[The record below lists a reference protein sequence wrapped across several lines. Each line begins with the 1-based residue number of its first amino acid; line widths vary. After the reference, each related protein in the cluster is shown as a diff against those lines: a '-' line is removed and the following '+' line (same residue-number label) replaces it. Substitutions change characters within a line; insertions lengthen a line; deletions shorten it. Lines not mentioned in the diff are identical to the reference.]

1 MATRDE
7 LEDDVLFTNVLI
19 DSLDPGADDFEEK
32 LAGFEATKKDLERQ
46 MAALDTSGPPAGL
59 DGSSELPQAPATSQ
73 PGFHMNSDLPDT
85 FGSAQY
91 PTNQANGNTNFN
103 SMKRPRPQSAYLAQ
117 NEYPSKRPTPEHS
130 SGSTPSSSSSFEII
144 DHPNIAQANGARD
157 RQLAHEAA
165 MRRRMEE
172 QRADAELARKLSQTP
187 THNPNPFAAPPSS
200 QRPGIQTT
208 LSHNGSYSKPPPMTR
223 SDSFASSS
231 QQIRPQHSFSPYNR
245 NVGMSGVK
253 PEPQGNLL
261 VKREPRYASQSA
273 SSRTPGTAQVVDLTG
288 DDSDDEPTEI
298 TPNKYTP
305 SKRSMLPTQMTKNH
319 YPQSQPP
326 MNTAPQHNYP
336 LHPPMPGAYP
346 GLSVYAGNQQVYPLP
361 PSMAQQQYAQP
372 PSYNPTPRTIA
383 ALYPGAPYPGAPYPG
398 TPNRALN
405 VPRGPGGE
413 LEELQRLIS
422 GSSSR
427 PLPLYGDDDD
437 DDEPIYAGSR
447 MTKAYLGHEDI
458 YRRRVDQILE
468 HDPAKTAEE
477 INNLLKNIRPDEDL
491 PDEALVPT
499 PEAMAVRLHKY
510 QELGLTWLKQRE
522 ESTNKGG
529 ILADD
534 MGLGKTIQIL
544 SLIVTR
550 KSDDPRCKTTLI
562 VAPVALLRQWKQEI
576 QQKIKTGRHALTV
589 FTHHGATKKRSF
601 RDLQHYDIVIT
612 TFGSLA
618 SEMKRMEK
626 YHLRKKRDPDARPNQ
641 EERCV
646 LLDPDALW
654 YRVILDEAQCIKN
667 KSTQTAKGAYLVNA
681 KYRFCMTGTPMMNNI
696 GELYSLIHFLRI
708 KPYCHWEKFNSDFV
722 KPLKSDSEDYRRKSM
737 KMLQVLCHS
746 IMLRRN
752 KKSQYRD
759 KPILILPER
768 TTDVEHAA
776 FNEDE
781 HDLYKALETKTAVQ
795 FNKYLKAGTVGRSYT
810 AILVLLLRLRQAC
823 CHPHLIKDFSVSEAA
838 GVAVEDM
845 IKLAEELEP
854 QVVARIKET
863 NGNFECPICMDGCTN
878 PAIFLPCGHDT
889 CRDCFVTLSD
899 PANHLAQ
906 GNENGAT
913 VRCPECRGNIDTKR
927 ITDFNSFK
935 MVHMQELLTDAERAT
950 LEGDSSD
957 TQSGESDSDSDSD
970 SDTDSDDDD
979 DDGTLDGFV
988 VPDDAEVEHEDS
1000 STDSEAEETKPK
1012 SEVKAEVKNEV
1023 KAEADDDED
1032 GDVVGLSR
1040 RKSKQESKDKKPKKS
1055 KKSKKSKGKGKGKGK
1070 ANELRLAD
1078 LKKLSTRNAGA
1089 KKKYLRE
1096 LRKGFVSSA
1105 KVDKMMDLLTEVVET
1120 ADDGEK
1126 VLIFSQWTSLLDFA
1140 EVPIEGK
1147 GWGYR
1152 RYDGSMN
1159 AKMRGDAVDDFKDPR
1174 KDVRIMLV
1182 SLKAGNAGLN
1192 LNVAS
1197 RVIILDPFWNP
1208 YVEEQ
1213 AIDRAHRIG
1222 QSRPVKVHR
1231 VLVPSTVEDRIIELQ
1246 EKKRALIE
1254 EALDE
1259 KEHQSISRLGVQELA
1274 YLFGVTRNAGER
1286 VQYQERRRER

>member
-1 MATRDE
+1 
-7 LEDDVLFTNVLI
+7 
-19 DSLDPGADDFEEK
+19 
-32 LAGFEATKKDLERQ
+32 
-46 MAALDTSGPPAGL
+46 
-59 DGSSELPQAPATSQ
+59 
-73 PGFHMNSDLPDT
+73 
-85 FGSAQY
+85 
-91 PTNQANGNTNFN
+91 
-103 SMKRPRPQSAYLAQ
+103 
-117 NEYPSKRPTPEHS
+117 
-130 SGSTPSSSSSFEII
+130 
-144 DHPNIAQANGARD
+144 
-157 RQLAHEAA
+157 
-165 MRRRMEE
+165 
-172 QRADAELARKLSQTP
+172 
-187 THNPNPFAAPPSS
+187 
-200 QRPGIQTT
+200 
-208 LSHNGSYSKPPPMTR
+208 
-223 SDSFASSS
+223 
-231 QQIRPQHSFSPYNR
+231 
-245 NVGMSGVK
+245 MSGVK
-253 PEPQGNLL
+253 PEPQAYLP
-261 VKREPRYASQSA
+261 VKREPQSASQSA
-273 SSRTPGTAQVVDLTG
+273 IPRNTGVAQVVDLTG

-305 SKRSMLPTQMTKNH
+305 SKRSMLPTQMTRNH
-319 YPQSQPP
+319 YPQSQPLL
-326 MNTAPQHNYP
+326 NTAPQHNYSP
-336 LHPPMPGAYP
+336 YPPMPGAYP
-346 GLSVYAGNQQVYPLP
+346 GLSAYAGIQQGYPLP
-361 PSMAQQQYAQP
+361 TPMAQQQYAQSS
-372 PSYNPTPRTIA
+372 SYNPPLRKIA
-383 ALYPGAPYPGAPYPG
+383 APYPGALYSG

-405 VPRGPGGE
+405 VPRGPGGK
-413 LEELQRLIS
+413 LEELQHLLP

-427 PLPLYGDDDD
+427 PFPLYGDDDD
-437 DDEPIYAGSR
+437 DDDEPMYAGSR
-447 MTKAYLGHEDI
+447 VINPYLGHEDI
-458 YRRRVDQILE
+458 YQRRVDQIQD
-468 HDPAKTAEE
+468 HDPTKTADE

-491 PDEALVPT
+491 PDELLVPT
-499 PEAMAVRLHKY
+499 PEAMTVRLHKY
-510 QELGLTWLKQRE
+510 QELGLTWLKQCE
-522 ESTNKGG
+522 EGTSKGG

-534 MGLGKTIQIL
+534 MGLGKTIQML

-550 KSDDPRCKTTLI
+550 KSEDPRCKTTLI
-562 VAPVALLRQWKQEI
+562 VAPVALLRQWRQEI

-589 FTHHGATKKRSF
+589 FTHHGPTKKRSF

-618 SEMKRMEK
+618 SEVKKMEA
-626 YHLRKKRDPDARPNQ
+626 YHLRKKRDPEARPNQ
-641 EERCV
+641 AERCV
-646 LLDPDALW
+646 LLDPDVLW

-667 KSTQTAKGAYLVNA
+667 KSTQTAKGACMVNA

-708 KPYCHWEKFNSDFV
+708 KPYCHWEKFRFDFV
-722 KPLKSDSEDYRRKSM
+722 TPLKSGHDEYRKKSM
-737 KMLQVLCHS
+737 KMLQALCS
-746 IMLRRN
+746 TIMLRRT
-752 KKSQYRD
+752 KKSDYRG
-759 KPILILPER
+759 KPILKLPER

-781 HDLYKALETKTAVQ
+781 ENLYKALETKTAVQ

-950 LEGDSSD
+950 LEGDGCDTLSD
-957 TQSGESDSDSDSD
+957 DSDSETDS
-970 SDTDSDDDD
+970 DSDDDD
-979 DDGTLDGFV
+979 EDGTLDGFV

-1012 SEVKAEVKNEV
+1012 SEVKAGVKNEV

-1032 GDVVGLSR
+1032 GDVMGPPR
-1040 RKSKQESKDKKPKKS
+1040 RKSKQASKDKKPKKS
-1055 KKSKKSKGKGKGKGK
+1055 KKSKKSKGKGK

-1126 VLIFSQWTSLLDFA
+1126 VLIFSQWTSLLDLA

-1174 KDVRIMLV
+1174 KNVRIMLV

-1222 QSRPVKVHR
+1222 QARPVKVHR

-1254 EALDE
+1254 EALNE

-1274 YLFGVTRNAGER
+1274 YLFGVTSNAGER